1 MPNSHDFMEKLDT
14 SVYNAHVLHI
24 ASHMLSNPAKVFL
37 PCGLN
42 CGTVMFLFFPDTS
55 ANRGWY
61 AGVFVFQGIW
71 KDEKGVNILH
81 V

>member
-1 MPNSHDFMEKLDT
+1 
-14 SVYNAHVLHI
+14 
-24 ASHMLSNPAKVFL
+24 MLSNPAKVFL